1 MEAHRK
7 QSPKC
12 VCRHSVNHHVAYNT
26 VIPRHPPPLLCAHHS
41 QPPSSL
47 SAGLSASCFVC
58 TVSGTGEE
66 RVGHEN
72 KATQGWQQVS
82 FASAGAPIRRT
93 QAHAHG
99 TTGGAATWRHAAECS
114 RGNSSRGFGAGV
126 RMMRAVRGRVQI
138 PRALAPLPGL
148 AHSPL
153 ESPHTT
159 KRQQLQRAN
168 RHHTDRDTRAQTR
181 TCPKST
187 RISAVFFFP
196 RSPYTSQAPKKE
208 KKEPA

>member
-1 MEAHRK
+1 MRASLFFMTVFYMCVFVLCVCVCFLIKRQMEAHRK

-12 VCRHSVNHHVAYNT
+12 VCQHSVNHHVAYNT
-26 VIPRHPPPLLCAHHS
+26 VIPRHPPLLCAHHS

-47 SAGLSASCFVC
+47 SASLSASCFVC

-72 KATQGWQQVS
+72 KEAQGWQQVS

-99 TTGGAATWRHAAECS
+99 TAGGAATWRHAAECS

-138 PRALAPLPGL
+138 PCALAPLRPGSFSTGIA
-148 AHSPL
+148 AHHQTPTTP
-153 ESPHTT
+153 EGNPPPH
-159 KRQQLQRAN
+159 
-168 RHHTDRDTRAQTR
+168 
-181 TCPKST
+181 
-187 RISAVFFFP
+187 
-196 RSPYTSQAPKKE
+196 
-208 KKEPA
+208 